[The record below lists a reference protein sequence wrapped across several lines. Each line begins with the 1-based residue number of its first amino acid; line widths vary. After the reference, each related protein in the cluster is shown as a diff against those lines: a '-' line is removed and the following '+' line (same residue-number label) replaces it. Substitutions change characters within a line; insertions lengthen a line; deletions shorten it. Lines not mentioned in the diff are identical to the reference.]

1 MTESPESLNTHAIEL
16 ASKGNFAEA
25 IACFKRAISMENSN
39 YLLWYN
45 LGVTYRDSGN
55 LQAAKQVLLTAYG
68 LDNTDEELLDSLT
81 LVCFAL
87 DETDDAFEYCSENIE
102 INPENPHAWNN
113 LGVLYFARGEYQKA
127 ETAFEQA
134 VSLYPHYYDALYNL
148 RDTYAELGNK
158 VGQAECARLM
168 AQLRSKGNYLDA

>member
-1 MTESPESLNTHAIEL
+1 
-16 ASKGNFAEA
+16 
-25 IACFKRAISMENSN
+25 
-39 YLLWYN
+39 
-45 LGVTYRDSGN
+45 
-55 LQAAKQVLLTAYG
+55 
-68 LDNTDEELLDSLT
+68 LLDSLT

-87 DETDDAFEYCSENIE
+87 DEMDDAFEYCSENLE